1 MLVILG
7 AVCVSNEAV
16 LLLFQT
22 YFSFRKKKKKKVRK
36 ERSMD
41 IIHFPSLMTEI
52 SLLNLKYLICTYL
65 EQTFVN
71 FAFKLFQLM
80 VTASK

>member
-7 AVCVSNEAV
+7 AIRVSNEAV

-22 YFSFRKKKKKKVRK
+22 YFSFHKKKKKKKVRK

-41 IIHFPSLMTEI
+41 IIHFPSLVTEI
-52 SLLNLKYLICTYL
+52 SFPNVIVKFEVFNMYL
-65 EQTFVN
+65 
-71 FAFKLFQLM
+71 
-80 VTASK
+80 S

>member
-7 AVCVSNEAV
+7 AIRVSNEAV
-16 LLLFQT
+16 LLLLQT
-22 YFSFRKKKKKKVRK
+22 YFSFRKKKKKVRK

-52 SLLNLKYLICTYL
+52 SSPNFIVKFEVFNMYL
-65 EQTFVN
+65 
-71 FAFKLFQLM
+71 
-80 VTASK
+80 S

>member
-7 AVCVSNEAV
+7 AIRVSNEAV

-22 YFSFRKKKKKKVRK
+22 YFSFHKKKIKKKVRK

-52 SLLNLKYLICTYL
+52 SSPNVIVKFEVFNMYL
-65 EQTFVN
+65 
-71 FAFKLFQLM
+71 
-80 VTASK
+80 S

>member
-7 AVCVSNEAV
+7 VVRVSNEAV

-22 YFSFRKKKKKKVRK
+22 YFSFRKKKKKKKKVRK

-41 IIHFPSLMTEI
+41 IIHFPLLMTEI
-52 SLLNLKYLICTYL
+52 SSPNVIVKFEVFNMYL
-65 EQTFVN
+65 
-71 FAFKLFQLM
+71 
-80 VTASK
+80 S

>member
-7 AVCVSNEAV
+7 AICVSNEAV

-22 YFSFRKKKKKKVRK
+22 YFSFRKKKKKKKVRK

-41 IIHFPSLMTEI
+41 IIHFPLLMTEI
-52 SLLNLKYLICTYL
+52 SSPNVIVKFEVFNMYL
-65 EQTFVN
+65 
-71 FAFKLFQLM
+71 
-80 VTASK
+80 S

>member
-7 AVCVSNEAV
+7 AIRVSNEAV

-22 YFSFRKKKKKKVRK
+22 YFPFRKKKKKKGRK

-52 SLLNLKYLICTYL
+52 SSPNVIVKFEVFNMYL
-65 EQTFVN
+65 
-71 FAFKLFQLM
+71 A
-80 VTASK
+80 

>member
-7 AVCVSNEAV
+7 AIRVSNEAV

-22 YFSFRKKKKKKVRK
+22 YFSFRKKKKRKKVRK

-52 SLLNLKYLICTYL
+52 LSPNVIVKFEVFNMYL
-65 EQTFVN
+65 
-71 FAFKLFQLM
+71 
-80 VTASK
+80 S

>member
-7 AVCVSNEAV
+7 AIRVSNKAV

-22 YFSFRKKKKKKVRK
+22 YFSFIKKKKKKVRK

-41 IIHFPSLMTEI
+41 IIHFPSHMTEI
-52 SLLNLKYLICTYL
+52 SSPNVIVKFEVFNMYL
-65 EQTFVN
+65 
-71 FAFKLFQLM
+71 
-80 VTASK
+80 S

>member
-7 AVCVSNEAV
+7 AIRVSNEAV

-22 YFSFRKKKKKKVRK
+22 YFSFHKKKKKKKVRK

-41 IIHFPSLMTEI
+41 IIHFPSLRTEI
-52 SLLNLKYLICTYL
+52 SSPNVIVKFEVFNMYL
-65 EQTFVN
+65 
-71 FAFKLFQLM
+71 
-80 VTASK
+80 S

>member
-7 AVCVSNEAV
+7 VVRVSNEAV

-22 YFSFRKKKKKKVRK
+22 YFSFRKKKKKKKVRK

-41 IIHFPSLMTEI
+41 IIHFPLLMTEI
-52 SLLNLKYLICTYL
+52 SSPNVIVKFEVFNMYL
-65 EQTFVN
+65 
-71 FAFKLFQLM
+71 
-80 VTASK
+80 S

>member
-7 AVCVSNEAV
+7 AIRVSNEAV

-22 YFSFRKKKKKKVRK
+22 YFSFIKKKKKKVRK

-52 SLLNLKYLICTYL
+52 SSPNFIVKFEVFNMYL
-65 EQTFVN
+65 
-71 FAFKLFQLM
+71 
-80 VTASK
+80 S

>member
-7 AVCVSNEAV
+7 AIRVNNEAV

-22 YFSFRKKKKKKVRK
+22 YFSFRKKKKKKKVRK

-41 IIHFPSLMTEI
+41 IIHFPLLMTEI
-52 SLLNLKYLICTYL
+52 SSPNVIVKFEVFNMYL
-65 EQTFVN
+65 
-71 FAFKLFQLM
+71 
-80 VTASK
+80 S

>member
-7 AVCVSNEAV
+7 AIRVSNEAV

-22 YFSFRKKKKKKVRK
+22 YFPFRKKKKKKKVRK

-41 IIHFPSLMTEI
+41 IIRFPSLMTEI
-52 SLLNLKYLICTYL
+52 SSPNVIVKFEVFNMYL
-65 EQTFVN
+65 
-71 FAFKLFQLM
+71 
-80 VTASK
+80 S

>member
-7 AVCVSNEAV
+7 AIRVSNEAV

-22 YFSFRKKKKKKVRK
+22 YFPFRKKKIKKKVRK

-52 SLLNLKYLICTYL
+52 
-65 EQTFVN
+65 
-71 FAFKLFQLM
+71 
-80 VTASK
+80 

>member
-7 AVCVSNEAV
+7 AIRVSNEAV

-22 YFSFRKKKKKKVRK
+22 YFSFRKKKKKKKVRK

-52 SLLNLKYLICTYL
+52 SSPNVIVKFEVFNMY
-65 EQTFVN
+65 
-71 FAFKLFQLM
+71 
-80 VTASK
+80 SS

>member
-7 AVCVSNEAV
+7 AIRVSNEAV

-22 YFSFRKKKKKKVRK
+22 YFPFRKKKKKEKKKVRK

-52 SLLNLKYLICTYL
+52 SSPNVIVKFEVFNMYL
-65 EQTFVN
+65 
-71 FAFKLFQLM
+71 
-80 VTASK
+80 S

>member
-7 AVCVSNEAV
+7 AVRVSNEAV

-22 YFSFRKKKKKKVRK
+22 YFSFRKKKKKKIVRK

-41 IIHFPSLMTEI
+41 IIHFPLLMTEI
-52 SLLNLKYLICTYL
+52 SSPNVIVKFEVFNMYL
-65 EQTFVN
+65 
-71 FAFKLFQLM
+71 
-80 VTASK
+80 S

>member
-7 AVCVSNEAV
+7 AIRVSNEAV

-22 YFSFRKKKKKKVRK
+22 YFPFRKKKKKKKVRK

-52 SLLNLKYLICTYL
+52 SSPNVIVKFEVFNMYL
-65 EQTFVN
+65 
-71 FAFKLFQLM
+71 
-80 VTASK
+80 S

>member
-7 AVCVSNEAV
+7 AVRVSNEAV

-22 YFSFRKKKKKKVRK
+22 YFSFRKKKKKKKVRK

-52 SLLNLKYLICTYL
+52 SSPNVIVKFEVFNMYL
-65 EQTFVN
+65 
-71 FAFKLFQLM
+71 
-80 VTASK
+80 S

>member
-7 AVCVSNEAV
+7 AIRVSNEAV

-22 YFSFRKKKKKKVRK
+22 YFSFRKKKKKKKVRK

-52 SLLNLKYLICTYL
+52 LSPNVIVKFEVFNMYL
-65 EQTFVN
+65 
-71 FAFKLFQLM
+71 
-80 VTASK
+80 S